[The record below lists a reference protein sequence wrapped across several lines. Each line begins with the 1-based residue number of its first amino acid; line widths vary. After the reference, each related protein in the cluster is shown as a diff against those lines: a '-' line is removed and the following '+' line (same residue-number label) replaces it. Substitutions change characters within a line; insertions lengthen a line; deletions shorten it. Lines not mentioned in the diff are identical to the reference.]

1 MKILI
6 TGATGLIGQALSSY
20 LIGKGHTVHYLTTQP
35 EKRMDSTRYHGFLW
49 NPKKGVIDVRS
60 LEGVEVI
67 VHLAGESIAKTWS
80 KEGKKKILES
90 RIDSSKV
97 LFTALK
103 KNQHQVKNI
112 VCASAIGIYKN
123 SEKWQDEGDY
133 EIAPDFLGDV
143 VLRWEAENSKFE
155 SLGID
160 VCLIRI
166 GMVLSRTG
174 GALPALLKPIKWN
187 FGSALGS
194 GNQYCSWIH
203 IDDVSRLFAYAVEHH
218 LSGVYNAVANEPK
231 TNKELVHIIASKLNK
246 SIWLPAVPTW
256 LLKIVLGEKHILVT
270 SGQRISNAKVVEAGF
285 VFRYSKLEQALKDL
299 LKLD

>member
-1 MKILI
+1 MKVLI

-20 LIGKGHTVHYLTTQP
+20 LIGKGHTVHYLTTQA
-35 EKRMDSTRYHGFLW
+35 EKRIDSTRYHGFLW

-60 LEGVEVI
+60 LEGVEAI
-67 VHLAGESIAKTWS
+67 VHLAGESIAKAWN

-90 RIDSSKV
+90 RINSSKV

-123 SEKWQDEGDY
+123 SEKWQNEDDY
-133 EIAPDFLGDV
+133 EVAPDFLGDV

-155 SLGID
+155 SLGIE
-160 VCLIRI
+160 VSFIRI
-166 GMVLSRTG
+166 GMVLSRKG

-194 GNQYCSWIH
+194 GNQYCSWVH

-218 LSGVYNAVANEPK
+218 LVGVYNAVANEPK
-231 TNKELVHIIASKLNK
+231 TNKELVHILALKLNK
-246 SIWLPAVPTW
+246 PIWLPAVPTW

-270 SGQRISNAKVVEAGF
+270 SGQRIPNDKIVAAGF
-285 VFRYSKLEQALKDL
+285 VFKYPKLEQALKNL
-299 LKLD
+299 LKSD